1 MRYSILAALAAG
13 SILWTVAPLAVH
25 HGDEKPRIQNAW
37 VREVLPGQDITA
49 AFLLIE
55 NPDHEAD
62 SLTGVSCE
70 CAKTMEMHR
79 MVKEGDKMKMEPVEK
94 IEVPA
99 RGKVE
104 LKPGGLHL
112 MLFGTKPLR
121 QGDKVRL
128 RLRFTHAGEVVADV
142 PVQAAEGKAGA
153 KP

>member
-1 MRYSILAALAAG
+1 MRSSILAALAAG
-13 SILWTVAPLAVH
+13 SILVTAVPLVAH

-37 VREVLPGQDITA
+37 VREILPGQDITA
-49 AFLLIE
+49 AFLVIE
-55 NPDHEAD
+55 NPDHAAD
-62 SLTGVSCE
+62 SLVGVSCE

-79 MVKEGDKMKMEPVEK
+79 MVKDGDTMKMEPVDQ
-94 IEVPA
+94 IDVPA

-121 QGDKVRL
+121 HGDKVRL
-128 RLRFTHAGEVVADV
+128 RLRFAQAGEVVVEA
-142 PVQAAEGKAGA
+142 PVRAIEGKAGA